1 MMQLNLPT
9 NDQPRITPIDRLKRH
24 SDGDLTKGIRV
35 WEPVALSGGGLV
47 RLILM
52 LFVCLLWGTGTAVGA
67 DTKLTPRLTVGAAYD
82 DNVLLNEEDKVDS
95 SIIRVRPSVDLD
107 YDTLLSSVTMSADWD
122 ILTYLDE
129 SDLNRTNQ
137 YYRLTGDHRFKER
150 WKADIDLK
158 YYDDTTLNTFLQ
170 ETGRVIE
177 RVERNFLEAGGDV
190 DYNLTT
196 VSWLSVGY
204 RYQDASYD
212 DDNFSDYYN
221 HRGNLYYVHRLKTE
235 VDRISIGPS
244 YYYRKNDLN
253 EVDSYSLDIGWHRDW
268 SPVSYSFASIGARY
282 ANVTEEDG
290 SDDDSWG
297 ARARIDLS
305 FEGEIS
311 TTLFRYF
318 HDLRT
323 TSEGD
328 DINVDNF
335 YFSYRQLLTER
346 FRAGINARLVFS
358 YKLLDQQSDVNDS
371 RYYWLEPNLAYD
383 VMRNL
388 NVSLRYRY
396 QNNVESGDDGDHD
409 ITRERNVVWLQLSYS
424 WTTLL

>member
-1 MMQLNLPT
+1 M
-9 NDQPRITPIDRLKRH
+9 
-24 SDGDLTKGIRV
+24 
-35 WEPVALSGGGLV
+35 
-47 RLILM
+47 
-52 LFVCLLWGTGTAVGA
+52 
-67 DTKLTPRLTVGAAYD
+67 GAAYD
-82 DNVLLNEEDKVDS
+82 DNILYTEDEKVDS
-95 SIIRVRPSVDLD
+95 SILTVSPSVDLD
-107 YDTLLSSVTMSADWD
+107 YETLLSSVTLSADWD

-137 YYRLTGDHRFKER
+137 YYELSGDRRFKER

-158 YYDDTTLNTFLQ
+158 YYDDTTLNTYLQ

-177 RVERNFLEAGGDV
+177 RVQRNFLEAGGDV
-190 DYNLTT
+190 DYDLTT
-196 VSWLSVGY
+196 VSGLSVGY

-212 DDNFSDYYN
+212 DDDFSDYYN

-244 YYYRKNDLN
+244 YYYRKNDFN
-253 EVDSYSLDIGWHRDW
+253 EVDSYSMDIGWHRDW
-268 SPVSYSFASIGARY
+268 STVSYSFASIGARY
-282 ANVTEEDG
+282 AEVTDEDG

-305 FEGEIS
+305 FDGETS

-323 TSEGD
+323 TSQGD

-358 YKLLDQQSDVNDS
+358 YKLLDRQSDVNDS
-371 RYYWLEPNLAYD
+371 RYYWLEPNLTYD

-388 NVSLRYRY
+388 RVSLSYRY
-396 QNNVESGDDGDHD
+396 QNNVESGDDGERD
-409 ITRERNVVWLQLSYS
+409 ITRERNVFWLQFSYS
-424 WTTLL
+424 WTTLF